1 MVAVAAE
8 IATSVCLFATAHV
21 ILLLATDVSRTP
33 PKAPYSYLLAL
44 MKLLALL
51 FLGCAVL
58 RWVAAF
64 V

>member
-1 MVAVAAE
+1 M
-8 IATSVCLFATAHV
+8 CLFATAHV